1 MYVYFEILKRM
12 NFNQLDEKTI
22 LHGYIKHNGIS
33 YEILKK
39 IVTGF
44 LKKKPNFKLEY
55 TNSMCCKTK
64 NKSVQHI
71 LPFKYKIKY
80 RENKAM
86 KRTSSR
92 DFYLIEIVIGHI

>member
-1 MYVYFEILKRM
+1 MFR
-12 NFNQLDEKTI
+12 
-22 LHGYIKHNGIS
+22 GYIKHNGIS

-44 LKKKPNFKLEY
+44 KKKTKKNFKLEY

-64 NKSVQHI
+64 NKSVKHI

-86 KRTSSR
+86 KCTVERFLSYRNCHGTHLKR
-92 DFYLIEIVIGHI
+92 KVE